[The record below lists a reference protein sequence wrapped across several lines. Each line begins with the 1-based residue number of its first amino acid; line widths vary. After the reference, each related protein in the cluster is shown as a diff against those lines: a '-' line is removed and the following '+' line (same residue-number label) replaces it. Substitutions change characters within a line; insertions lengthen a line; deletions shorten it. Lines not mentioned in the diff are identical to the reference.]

1 MSDNEIRQ
9 IIKRLDEQDRM
20 LKDIAKELTELK
32 PMKEAFNSV
41 MGFDRVAVWFLKFL
55 AMLGAGIGV
64 IVLFIK
70 WLKAWT

>member
-9 IIKRLDEQDRM
+9 IMKRLDEQDKV
-20 LKDIAKELTELK
+20 LKEIKAEIDSLR
-32 PMKEAFNSV
+32 PVKEAFNSV

-64 IVLFIK
+64 VVMFIK
-70 WLKAWT
+70 WLRG